1 MVCNTSGKKS
11 AIPENDRTFKCV
23 RKLLLSLALA
33 LAVRVPCWGTLAA
46 SDLISRTRTLLKDA
60 SLTANR
66 QQFSDAQYLAW
77 ASDGQREAN
86 ALNWLLQS
94 SVTITLTNNVQEY
107 AMPADFMF
115 ANRVWANI
123 PASQPW
129 QKIPASSM
137 NDLDARYPGWFNV
150 TGGPPIAYFSDMSEG
165 TVFLGFYPIP
175 VNPSTGTVLIYY
187 VQNTVDLSA
196 SNESAIPFNGWVVL
210 QPYVSALTY
219 YMAYR
224 AYITLEET
232 ELAQVYYKE
241 WINFLMVMRQG
252 LNRQPD
258 FNPAAGALRSGSPNS
273 QSGLGGP

>member
-1 MVCNTSGKKS
+1 
-11 AIPENDRTFKCV
+11 V